1 MKNILKNTAIAML
14 CGMSLTSCE
23 GFFNQIVTL
32 DIPPQ
37 KSVIVVNCL
46 LDTEI
51 PFNIGISNSIPA
63 LGTTNPT
70 KSLKNAQITLKAD
83 GVEITDI
90 FLDST
95 LNTNPVGSQEYDYF
109 YRTLNT
115 KPSAGKTYTINVSVP
130 GFEPVNATYTMPAP
144 VVITNVVVERNAR
157 TVNNID
163 YTRISFVIQDV
174 AAQKNYYA
182 LKVDTKAIDTVT
194 NQELGRYFYDYFTR
208 DLSVREN
215 YQTDPIGGTD
225 ETVLGIRY
233 YNAALFTDSKFDGK
247 NKTIEFFM
255 ETESFDR
262 NNTGSGIPTEQ
273 KVVELVVD
281 GYSIESYRYIL
292 QIEKQAQVS
301 GSPFADPVQITTNI
315 NGGLGIFAGKSK
327 YKIRI
332 N

>member
-1 MKNILKNTAIAML
+1 ML

-46 LDTEI
+46 LDTKI
-51 PFNIGISNSIPA
+51 PFNIGISSSIPA

-90 FLDST
+90 LLDSI
-95 LNTNPVGSQEYDYF
+95 NSIGSQQYDYF

-115 KPSAGKTYTINVSVP
+115 KPIPGKTYTINVSVP
-130 GFEPVNATYTMPAP
+130 GFEPVNATYTMPVPAT
-144 VVITNVVVERNAR
+144 ISNVRVEPSAR
-157 TVNNID
+157 TLNNID
-163 YTRISFVIQDV
+163 YNRITFVIQDV
-174 AAQKNYYA
+174 AAQKNFYS
-182 LKVDTKAIDTVT
+182 LKIDTKIVDTVT
-194 NQELGRYFYDYFTR
+194 NQDIGRYFYDYFSR
-208 DLSVREN
+208 DLSLREN
-215 YQTDPIGGTD
+215 YQTDPFGSTD
-225 ETVLGIRY
+225 ETVLGLRY
-233 YNAALFTDSKFDGK
+233 YSAALFTDSKFDGT
-247 NKTIEFFM
+247 NKTIEFFV

-262 NNTGSGIPTEQ
+262 YNTGTGIPTEQ
-273 KVVELVVD
+273 KFLDLVID

-292 QIEKQAQVS
+292 QTEKQAQVS

-315 NGGLGIFAGKSK
+315 NGGLGIFAGKST
-327 YKIRI
+327 YKLRI